1 MRISHLDA
9 DDGGKAFAEVFA
21 GDVHLCLLNL
31 LGSGLL
37 GIVLQYA
44 CDGGSET
51 GKVRTA
57 LDGVDVVLATIDE
70 HRVAQLASLSWPI
83 PVSLKQAVLDIC
95 QGQQLTLSQFGQLD
109 TQLGRLFADAVN
121 ALLKEQ
127 NLQARDIVAIG
138 CHGQTVWHEPT
149 GVAPHT
155 LQIGDN
161 NQIVARTGITVVG
174 DFRRRDI
181 ALGGQGAP
189 LVPAFHHALLAHSTE
204 RRMVLNIGGIANLS
218 LLIPG
223 QPVGGYDTGP
233 GNMLMDAWIWRQA
246 GKPYDKDAEWAR
258 AGKVILPL
266 LQNMLSAP
274 YFSQPAPKSTGRE
287 YFNYGWLERHLRHF
301 PGVDPR
307 DVQATLAALTAVT
320 ISEQVLLS
328 GGCERLMVCGG
339 GSRNPLLMARLAA
352 LLPGTEVTTTDAV
365 GISGDDMEALAF
377 AWLAWRTLAGL
388 PGNLP
393 SVTGASQETVLGAI
407 FPANP

>member
-1 MRISHLDA
+1 M
-9 DDGGKAFAEVFA
+9 K
-21 GDVHLCLLNL
+21 
-31 LGSGLL
+31 SGRFI
-37 GIVLQYA
+37 GVMS
-44 CDGGSET
+44 GTS
-51 GKVRTA
+51 

-83 PVSLKQAVLDIC
+83 PVSLTQAVLDIC

-189 LVPAFHHALLAHSTE
+189 LVPAFHHALLAHPTE

-266 LQNMLSAP
+266 LQNMLSDP

-301 PGVDPR
+301 P
-307 DVQATLAALTAVT
+307 
-320 ISEQVLLS
+320 
-328 GGCERLMVCGG
+328 
-339 GSRNPLLMARLAA
+339 
-352 LLPGTEVTTTDAV
+352 
-365 GISGDDMEALAF
+365 
-377 AWLAWRTLAGL
+377 
-388 PGNLP
+388 
-393 SVTGASQETVLGAI
+393 
-407 FPANP
+407 

>member
-1 MRISHLDA
+1 M
-9 DDGGKAFAEVFA
+9 
-21 GDVHLCLLNL
+21 
-31 LGSGLL
+31 
-37 GIVLQYA
+37 
-44 CDGGSET
+44 
-51 GKVRTA
+51 
-57 LDGVDVVLATIDE
+57 
-70 HRVAQLASLSWPI
+70 
-83 PVSLKQAVLDIC
+83 
-95 QGQQLTLSQFGQLD
+95 
-109 TQLGRLFADAVN
+109 
-121 ALLKEQ
+121 
-127 NLQARDIVAIG
+127 
-138 CHGQTVWHEPT
+138 
-149 GVAPHT
+149 APHT

-189 LVPAFHHALLAHSTE
+189 LVPAFHHALLAHPTE

-218 LLIPG
+218 LLITG

-266 LQNMLSAP
+266 LQNMLCDP

-301 PGVDPR
+301 PGGDPR
-307 DVQATLAALTAVT
+307 DVYTTLAELTAVT